1 MIAQPSDAGLTTWQN
16 RQTAGFRC
24 AGLDGVMSDVTE
36 PADRLVAAPDARAVS
51 RRLVIA
57 AVVALLL
64 VAVDYVLLVHTGLG
78 QRFDNAALRGSNQ
91 QAISTRIGD
100 ISSLRRITADSF
112 ALVLL
117 ILVGFGW
124 VRRRPRLGISVA
136 VAAGVTVI
144 VTDLLRIHLLSRPHL
159 VESDA
164 VNPANTFPSGHTATA
179 VTCALA
185 LVVVAPPAWR
195 GLCAVLAGSYAWVT
209 AAAVQTA
216 GWHRPSDAIGAAFL
230 GFAAVALV
238 AAIVAA
244 RRPLGTGRRVG
255 HVPAFVVLAVVWLVT
270 AAIALRSTIRVLHY
284 LGGHA
289 DSAGLTPAVLNDAYQ
304 FSVNLTIMVVVS
316 LIAAM
321 LVLLGRHDLDEPRQP
336 A

>member
-1 MIAQPSDAGLTTWQN
+1 MSTATLPATSAAQ
-16 RQTAGFRC
+16 
-24 AGLDGVMSDVTE
+24 
-36 PADRLVAAPDARAVS
+36 AADARQVS
-51 RRLVIA
+51 RRLVVA
-57 AVVALLL
+57 AVIALVL
-64 VAVDYVLLVHTGLG
+64 VVVDYLLLVHTSLG
-78 QRFDNAALRGSNQ
+78 QRFDNAALRGATQ
-91 QAISTRIGD
+91 QATSTRLGD
-100 ISSLRRITADSF
+100 ISRLRRITADSF
-112 ALVLL
+112 AIVLL
-117 ILVGFGW
+117 AIVGFGW
-124 VRRRPRLGISVA
+124 LRRRPRLGISVA

-159 VESDA
+159 VASDA

-195 GLCAVLAGSYAWVT
+195 GICAVLAGSYAWVT

-238 AAIVAA
+238 AALVSAK
-244 RRPLGTGRRVG
+244 RPTGTGRRLG

-270 AAIALRSTIRVLHY
+270 AAIAVRSMIRVLHY
-284 LGGHA
+284 LSAHP
-289 DSAGLTPAVLNDAYQ
+289 DSAGLTSGVLDDAYH

-321 LVLLGRHDLDEPRQP
+321 LVLLGRHDLDEP